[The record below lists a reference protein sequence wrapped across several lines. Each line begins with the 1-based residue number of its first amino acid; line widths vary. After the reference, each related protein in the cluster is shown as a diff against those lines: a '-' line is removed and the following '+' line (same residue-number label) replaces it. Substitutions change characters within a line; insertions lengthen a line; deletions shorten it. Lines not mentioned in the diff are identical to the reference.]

1 MEINAYFDNQR
12 EVCLGR
18 YRTRGPG
25 KTGVLSGEG
34 GATAG
39 LSIVGKTVAGAKVAA
54 GAETAP
60 IIGR

>member
-12 EVCLGR
+12 EVCLGC
-18 YRTRGPG
+18 YRIGGPG
-25 KTGVLSGEG
+25 RAGVLSSEG
-34 GATAG
+34 GANDG
-39 LSIVGKTVAGAKVAA
+39 LSIVGKAMAGAKVAA